1 MARRLP
7 TTDFMHNKSNYRKIT
22 VILGL
27 LCLLHVHG
35 QDKPQQPLVPMDNS
49 SLTERWLIDNSTD
62 KTFKILPYKPVYVLL
77 GNYIDAINN
86 SPQSD
91 NPLNTVTD
99 PTEFNNIELTF
110 QLSFK
115 TRMVRINKRKKQKID
130 LWVAYTQL
138 SKWQFYNALISRP
151 FRETNYE
158 PEALVVFPIDYEI
171 LGLNGVYFATG
182 FNHQS
187 NGKSNPFS
195 RSWNRITFQ
204 AGWETEDWSVV
215 LNPWIRIQESTVED
229 NNPNIED
236 YVGRAELL
244 TAFSRKKHSASL
256 ALRHSLNGGD
266 DSRGSLRFQYGFE
279 IAGYLRLFAQ
289 LFHGYGENLID
300 YNHKQTTIGVGF
312 SLIQWR

>member
-1 MARRLP
+1 MGQQSKHFKLP
-7 TTDFMHNKSNYRKIT
+7 SK
-22 VILGL
+22 L
-27 LCLLHVHG
+27 LLLFCLAQMYG
-35 QDKPQQPLVPMDNS
+35 QDQSPPQLVDVDRS
-49 SLTERWLIDNSTD
+49 SLSDRWLVDNSTD
-62 KTFKILPYKPVYVLL
+62 KTFKVLPYKPVYVLL
-77 GNYIDAINN
+77 GNYIDNINN

-91 NPLNTVTD
+91 NPLNTVTS
-99 PTEFNNIELTF
+99 PTEFNKVELTF

-115 TRMVRINKRKKQKID
+115 TRMVRINKNKKQKID

-158 PEALVVFPIDYEI
+158 PEALVVFPIDYQI
-171 LGLNGVYFATG
+171 FGLDGVYIAAG

-195 RSWNRITFQ
+195 RSWNRVTFQ
-204 AGWETEDWSVV
+204 AGWETTDWSIV
-215 LNPWIRIQESTVED
+215 LSPWIRIQESTIED

-236 YVGRAELL
+236 YMGRAELL
-244 TAFSRKKHSASL
+244 TAYSHKKHSASL
-256 ALRHSLNGGD
+256 ALRHSLNGGNNN
-266 DSRGSLRFQYGFE
+266 RGSLRFHYGFE

-289 LFHGYGENLID
+289 VFHGYGENLID

-312 SLIQWR
+312 SLIPWR